1 MIVFVVCDRESG
13 IFDSVW
19 STRELAEEHASEFD
33 KIHEYMIDYGFLYVG
48 TR

>member
-1 MIVFVVCDRESG
+1 MIVFVVVDRQSG

-19 STRELAEEHASEFD
+19 STRELANEHASEFD
-33 KIHEYMIDYGFLYVG
+33 TIHEYFVDYGFLYTG

>member
-1 MIVFVVCDRESG
+1 MIVFVVVDRQSA

-33 KIHEYMIDYGFLYVG
+33 VIQEYMVDYGVLYTG